1 MNYKDVIEYLIP
13 HQKLYIDKYPYLLYK
28 NTIIWQKDDVIIIK
42 YRCPE
47 KLASIDKIIRSRL
60 KLYKILYSSII
71 DANCNKHAML
81 LSNSYY
87 IHNKTS
93 IFSLYTNH
101 IIFCF

>member
-1 MNYKDVIEYLIP
+1 MLLLLNIDV
-13 HQKLYIDKYPYLLYK
+13 
-28 NTIIWQKDDVIIIK
+28 
-42 YRCPE
+42 PE